1 MAQQTNIG
9 FDLTQLDNLIK
20 RMDNSLDGMIAKTDD
35 FSKKLSSG
43 VKVTTKDLKQLADE
57 LDVVRKTIFGGKVN
71 GTNVGGIGKNLN
83 VFGTD
88 EKSLSNYISLLE
100 KAASAQEKMV
110 SLGIR
115 KSSIS
120 DFTSEINKA
129 KKQLESMSLINDASA
144 LGGTSFKD
152 SMKLAKYAGS
162 INQIRDAI
170 EKLNIARDNENTNTK
185 RGKQHYEKLTAE
197 IDRLKGKYNELTGV
211 ATKASSKLAVLG
223 QKLGAYFSV
232 YTIINFTKQL
242 INVRKEFELQ
252 QRSLEV
258 LLQNKEKA
266 DLLWDKTVAL
276 AIKSPFRVQQL
287 VTYTKQ
293 LAAYR
298 VETDKL
304 YDTTKMLADISAG
317 LGVDMNRLILAYG
330 QVKAASFLRG
340 TELRQFTE
348 AGIPMLEEL
357 AKRFSILEGRAVG
370 VDEVF
375 ARISKRMVSFKDV
388 DAVLRSITSEGGAF
402 YRMQEIQAET
412 LKGQM
417 SNLRDSIDIMFN
429 DIGKSMDDELKAG
442 VKSVRFLVN
451 NWKDVYEI
459 MKLVLIAYGLYRV
472 SLLSSNKALAAYAAT
487 QKVVLKDATA
497 HKKMLLLLKMQFD
510 KLGNSAE
517 GAGKRIKKAFKN
529 NWLLVA
535 LYLLANTIGSVIKQA
550 KKVKEATNETLELVG
565 NHAKEVSNLTSRLHQ
580 LNKEEERNIK
590 NLGKK
595 KELLQEMV
603 DKFNDEGNYNIELD
617 LETMSQEDVDS
628 WLGKLTQAFETS
640 SEFERMYAV
649 IVRKMS
655 EGMEGIFHILGD
667 NVATDAKQ
675 LQEAYSGISVKAT
688 TDFFEKYLPYIK
700 GKFEEGGE
708 NQINYEKRL
717 SYYQDLLEIEKEY
730 NEAKKDGNMS
740 LLDTIEYY
748 KKLKN
753 AASKL
758 ANEYNYFANTATP
771 VDEDGFAAY
780 LDNFGVSVDKAFEK
794 YREIQREVK
803 KSVRRLSKEYPIEK
817 IAGMSQEEQMQIYAK
832 IRASFDPLQVDDTVK
847 DLMTRITAQQ
857 INLPIYPTITG
868 GDGGDELLKWQ
879 KEYNEFIKDMKT
891 LASENET
898 AGQQLAAKI
907 LKSNES
913 RADVAND
920 VKKNLDEYKRLVS
933 AYETGASGISEAE
946 YNNYKTYVKQLE
958 SAYKWLLG
966 VDEEK
971 GGSGSKDVMSDR
983 IRAAKELYTAY
994 KELTNQF
1001 DLMTSKEG
1009 AITKYGDA
1017 FLETM
1022 NNVKKDGEAITIDTF
1037 DMFSEDGIIAFF
1049 DWLSEYATEQKDKIK
1064 AELAKGEFTLE
1075 GDVEKKKENDQKLID
1090 SIQERF
1096 DQYGLTLELKKLN
1109 IPQNIGEDMFGITYT
1124 SLEDIREK
1132 ILAEIDKI
1140 GNNGENELLKKLQEM
1155 LKKVEDESLK
1165 EQRERLKK
1173 YIDYARDSI
1182 GEMAKIKLEE
1192 MEKLAEI
1199 ERTFKEKGSDNKATK
1214 DMKTDARKR
1223 AEEKAKKDAQDAL
1236 NKYKWEQFEG
1246 SDTYLNIFNDL
1257 ESTSTTMLNHMLDKL
1272 NKFKEQWG
1280 DMPVSDMK
1288 KVVDKIIE
1296 LETALISKNPWKAY
1310 ETSIDNVKKAME
1322 NFDPKG
1328 TEAKKTMATV
1338 DTERVNQKDRTNYF
1352 IALEQEIAY
1361 QEEKAAIIE
1370 EELAN
1375 LEVELRV
1382 TEGLKGNTDE
1392 EKQAIAEKADA
1403 QRKVVDN
1410 KKKELAATNQLI
1422 TKYHKEVKEQDKIKT
1437 AYEEKAKAM
1446 GEINQMANDLNSS
1459 FSELVDALGGGEL
1472 ASIFMDMHS
1481 SMLNTVLSTIQLY
1494 FQLQAAKEGA
1504 QGLGAAMNT
1513 AMGIVGWIVMAIQLI
1528 VEGIKAVVAAQEKI
1542 RERQIESYLDK
1553 VEKLSEAYEELAD
1566 KADEAWDIHQLI
1578 AYRQELGTTYEL
1590 MIRNQKAAIAVMETS
1605 KKVRKGLQGKYGGL
1619 ESDEWK
1625 EYQDALKDLE
1635 ELEEKAAETAESI
1648 VSKMTDGIFDSVVD
1662 AARDFTDAWA
1672 DAFEE
1677 TGSGLSGLEDNFKD
1691 VMLSMAK
1698 QQATM
1703 LVTGR
1708 YTKQWQKM
1716 LEQFVNE
1723 RDMVLTV
1730 EEAKEWARMV
1740 RATFENANEELRAY
1754 LEPIYDIFNDGGTY
1768 GLSGLEKGIQGI
1780 TEETAQVLAAY
1791 FNAIRGYTANID
1803 AKMDSV
1809 VASLD
1814 TPNSDNPVLNE
1825 LRRHTAA
1832 IESIRSMLDDAM
1844 STSTRGFNVKMIN

>member
-9 FDLTQLDNLIK
+9 FDLTQLDSIIK
-20 RMDNSLDGMIAKTDD
+20 RLDKSLDNLLVKSNNAANN
-35 FSKKLSSG
+35 LSSQI
-43 VKVTTKDLKQLADE
+43 KSLTKTDLKQLGDE
-57 LDVVRKTIFGGKVN
+57 LVALRGKVL
-71 GTNVGGIGKNLN
+71 GAKKTKGIRSNLS
-83 VFGTD
+83 VFGDD
-88 EKSLSNYISLLE
+88 EASVRQYIALLE
-100 KAASAQEKMV
+100 KAKRVEKTMRDAGVKRASQYGFGVALKEAKEY
-110 SLGIR
+110 L
-115 KSSIS
+115 SSIKK
-120 DFTSEINKA
+120 INAAQKETDATYRGSLSYA
-129 KKQLESMSLINDASA
+129 KGAKSVNDLRTA
-144 LGGTSFKD
+144 
-152 SMKLAKYAGS
+152 
-162 INQIRDAI
+162 IRN
-170 EKLNIARDNENTNTK
+170 LTNARDKENLNTA
-185 RGKQHYEKLTAE
+185 RGRQHYEKLTAE

-252 QRSLEV
+252 QISLEV

-276 AIKSPFRVQQL
+276 AIKSPFRVKEL

-298 VETDKL
+298 VESDKL
-304 YDTTKMLADISAG
+304 YDTTRMLADISSG

-348 AGIPMLEEL
+348 AGIPMLDEL
-357 AKRFSILEGRAVG
+357 AKRFEALEGRAVG

-388 DAVLRSITSEGGAF
+388 DAVLRSMTSEGGAF

-429 DIGKSMDDELKAG
+429 DIGKSMDDKLKAG

-459 MKLVLIAYGLYRV
+459 MKLVLLAYGLYRV
-472 SLLSSNKALAAYAAT
+472 RLLASNKALSLFATT
-487 QKVVLKDATA
+487 QKVALKDANSL
-497 HKKMLLLLKMQFD
+497 KIMSMMLSMQFG
-510 KLGNSAE
+510 KLGKAATS
-517 GAGKRIKKAFKN
+517 AGKSIKKAFMN
-529 NWLLVA
+529 NWLIVA
-535 LYLLANTIGSVIKQA
+535 LYLLANTINSVVKQF
-550 KKVKEATNETLELVG
+550 KNVEEATKESIERTNEHTKAVNVLIG
-565 NHAKEVSNLTSRLHQ
+565 RLNR
-580 LNKEEERNIK
+580 LNKAESQENDILNEKK
-590 NLGKK
+590 NLLGDML
-595 KELLQEMV
+595 E
-603 DKFNDEGNYNIELD
+603 KFNEGNTTIKLDIEELNQEQVD
-617 LETMSQEDVDS
+617 EWLGSIADALETSAQ
-628 WLGKLTQAFETS
+628 
-640 SEFERMYAV
+640 FERIFDTIISKARV
-649 IVRKMS
+649 
-655 EGMEGIFHILGD
+655 GMEGVFHILGD
-667 NVATDAKQ
+667 NIETDAVELFNAYGQ
-675 LQEAYSGISVKAT
+675 LSPKLIKNFRDNYLSVLMADFEAHPSDGVRLEYYNEILRL
-688 TDFFEKYLPYIK
+688 EKE
-700 GKFEEGGE
+700 FEEASKNKQVTMIDE
-708 NQINYEKRL
+708 
-717 SYYQDLLEIEKEY
+717 
-730 NEAKKDGNMS
+730 
-740 LLDTIEYY
+740 IEYY
-748 KKLKN
+748 NKLI
-753 AASKL
+753 KL
-758 ANEYNYFANTATP
+758 AG
-771 VDEDGFAAY
+771 DLAY
-780 LDNFGVSVDKAFEK
+780 SSNRSLIFSESIGDIYDDFSTKTRMMYSK
-794 YREIQREVK
+794 YREVEYEIK
-803 KSVRRLSKEYPIEK
+803 KNINRLKKQYPVEDIEN
-817 IAGMSQEEQMQIYAK
+817 MSDLEKMQIYAK
-832 IRASFDPLQVDDTVK
+832 IRASYDPLQVDDTVK
-847 DLMTRITAQQ
+847 DLMARITAQQ
-857 INLPIYPTITG
+857 LNIPIYPTIVE
-868 GDGGDELLKWQ
+868 GDGEDGLLKWQ

-913 RADVAND
+913 RTDVAND

-966 VDEEK
+966 VDEK
-971 GGSGSKDVMSDR
+971 SGGSGSKDVMSDR

-1009 AITKYGDA
+1009 AITKYGNA
-1017 FLETM
+1017 FLESM
-1022 NNVKKDGEAITIDTF
+1022 SGVKKDGKAITIDTF
-1037 DMFSEDGIIAFF
+1037 DMFSEDGVIAFF
-1049 DWLSEYATEQKDKIK
+1049 DWLADYATEQTDKIK

-1124 SLEDIREK
+1124 SLEDMREK

-1140 GNNGENELLKKLQEM
+1140 GNDGENELLKKLQEM

-1199 ERTFKEKGSDNKATK
+1199 ERTFKIEEGDNEATK
-1214 DMKTDARKR
+1214 GMKNDARKR
-1223 AEEKAKKDAQDAL
+1223 AEDKAKKDAQDAL
-1236 NKYKWEQFEG
+1236 NKYQWEQFEG

-1257 ESTSTTMLNHMLDKL
+1257 ESTSTTMLNHMLKKL
-1272 NKFKEQWG
+1272 NEFKEQWG

-1310 ETSIDNVKKAME
+1310 ETSIENVKAAMKDFNPE
-1322 NFDPKG
+1322 GTDAKG
-1328 TEAKKTMATV
+1328 TMANV
-1338 DTERVNQKDRTNYF
+1338 NTERVNQKDRTNYF

-1361 QEEKAAIIE
+1361 QEEKAATIE

-1375 LEVELRV
+1375 LETELRV

-1392 EKQAIAEKADA
+1392 EKQAIADKATA
-1403 QRKVVDN
+1403 QRKVVDD
-1410 KKKELAATNQLI
+1410 KKKELATTNQLI
-1422 TKYHKEVKEQDKIKT
+1422 TKYHKEGKEQDKIKK

-1459 FSELVDALGGGEL
+1459 FSELVDVLGGGEL

-1481 SMLNTVLSTIQLY
+1481 SMLNTVLSTIQLQ
-1494 FQLQAAKEGA
+1494 FQLQAATEGA
-1504 QGLGAAMNT
+1504 FALGTAMNT

-1528 VEGIKAVVAAQEKI
+1528 VEGIKAVVSAQEKI

-1553 VEKLSEAYEELAD
+1553 VEKLSKAYEELAD

-1635 ELEEKAAETAESI
+1635 ELEEKAAETTESI

>member
-1 MAQQTNIG
+1 M
-9 FDLTQLDNLIK
+9 
-20 RMDNSLDGMIAKTDD
+20 
-35 FSKKLSSG
+35 
-43 VKVTTKDLKQLADE
+43 
-57 LDVVRKTIFGGKVN
+57 
-71 GTNVGGIGKNLN
+71 
-83 VFGTD
+83 
-88 EKSLSNYISLLE
+88 
-100 KAASAQEKMV
+100 
-110 SLGIR
+110 
-115 KSSIS
+115 
-120 DFTSEINKA
+120 
-129 KKQLESMSLINDASA
+129 
-144 LGGTSFKD
+144 
-152 SMKLAKYAGS
+152 
-162 INQIRDAI
+162 
-170 EKLNIARDNENTNTK
+170 
-185 RGKQHYEKLTAE
+185 TAE

-232 YTIINFTKQL
+232 YSIINFTKQL

-252 QRSLEV
+252 QISLEV

-266 DLLWDKTVAL
+266 DLLWDKTIAL
-276 AIKSPFRVQQL
+276 AIKSPFRVKEL

-298 VETDKL
+298 VESDKL
-304 YDTTKMLADISAG
+304 YDTTRMLADISSG

-348 AGIPMLEEL
+348 AGIPMLDEL
-357 AKRFSILEGRAVG
+357 AKRFENLEGRAVG

-388 DAVLRSITSEGGAF
+388 DAVLRSMTSEGGAF

-429 DIGKSMDDELKAG
+429 DIGKSMDNKLKAG

-459 MKLVLIAYGLYRV
+459 MKLVLLAYGLYRV

-497 HKKMLLLLKMQFD
+497 QKKMLLLLKMQFD

-517 GAGKRIKKAFKN
+517 GAGKRIKKAFMN
-529 NWLLVA
+529 NWLIVA
-535 LYLLANTIGSVIKQA
+535 LYLLANTINSVVKQF
-550 KKVKEATNETLELVG
+550 KNVNEATKESIERTNEHTKAVNVLIG
-565 NHAKEVSNLTSRLHQ
+565 RLNR
-580 LNKEEERNIK
+580 LNNAESQENDILNEKK
-590 NLGKK
+590 NLLGDML
-595 KELLQEMV
+595 E
-603 DKFNDEGNYNIELD
+603 KFNEGNTTIKLDIEELNQEQVD
-617 LETMSQEDVDS
+617 EWLGSIADALETSAQ
-628 WLGKLTQAFETS
+628 
-640 SEFERMYAV
+640 FERIFDTIISKARV
-649 IVRKMS
+649 
-655 EGMEGIFHILGD
+655 GMEGVFHILGD
-667 NVATDAKQ
+667 NIETDAVELFNAYGQ
-675 LQEAYSGISVKAT
+675 LSPKLIKNFRDNYLSVLMADFEAHPSDGVRLEYYNEILRL
-688 TDFFEKYLPYIK
+688 EKE
-700 GKFEEGGE
+700 FEEASK
-708 NQINYEKRL
+708 NKQVT
-717 SYYQDLLEIEKEY
+717 
-730 NEAKKDGNMS
+730 M
-740 LLDTIEYY
+740 LDEIEYY
-748 KKLKN
+748 NKLI
-753 AASKL
+753 KL
-758 ANEYNYFANTATP
+758 AG
-771 VDEDGFAAY
+771 DLAY
-780 LDNFGVSVDKAFEK
+780 SSNRSLIFSESIGDIYDDFSTKTRMMYSK
-794 YREIQREVK
+794 YREVEYEIK
-803 KSVRRLSKEYPIEK
+803 KNINRLKKQYPVEDIEN
-817 IAGMSQEEQMQIYAK
+817 MSDLEKMQIYAK
-832 IRASFDPLQVDDTVK
+832 IRASYDPLQVDDTVK
-847 DLMTRITAQQ
+847 DLMARITARQ
-857 INLPIYPTITG
+857 INIPIYPTIVE
-868 GDGGDELLKWQ
+868 GDGEDGLLKWQ

-913 RADVAND
+913 RTDVAND

-933 AYETGASGISEAE
+933 AYETGASGISKTE
-946 YNNYKTYVKQLE
+946 YENYKTYVKQLE

-1009 AITKYGDA
+1009 AITKYGNA
-1017 FLETM
+1017 FLESM
-1022 NNVKKDGEAITIDTF
+1022 SGVKKDGKAITIDTF
-1037 DMFSEDGIIAFF
+1037 DMFSEDGVIAFF
-1049 DWLSEYATEQKDKIK
+1049 DWLAKYATEQKDKIK

-1075 GDVEKKKENDQKLID
+1075 GDVEKKKANDQELID
-1090 SIQERF
+1090 SIQKRF

-1124 SLEDIREK
+1124 SLEDIREN
-1132 ILAEIDKI
+1132 ILAEIDTI
-1140 GNNGENELLKKLQEM
+1140 GNDGENELLKKLQEM

-1199 ERTFKEKGSDNKATK
+1199 ERTFKIEEGDNEATK
-1214 DMKTDARKR
+1214 GMKNDARKR

-1236 NKYKWEQFEG
+1236 NKYQWEQFEG

-1257 ESTSTTMLNHMLDKL
+1257 ESTSITMLNHMLKKL
-1272 NKFKEQWG
+1272 NEFKEQWG

-1310 ETSIDNVKKAME
+1310 ETSIDNVKKAMKDFNPE
-1322 NFDPKG
+1322 GTDAKG
-1328 TEAKKTMATV
+1328 TMENV
-1338 DTERVNQKDRTNYF
+1338 NTERVNQKDRTNYF

-1375 LEVELRV
+1375 LETELRV

-1392 EKQAIAEKADA
+1392 EKKAIADKAAA
-1403 QRKVVDN
+1403 QRIIITD
-1410 KKKELAATNQLI
+1410 KKKELATTNQLI
-1422 TKYHKEVKEQDKIKT
+1422 TKYHKEEKEQDKIKKE
-1437 AYEEKAKAM
+1437 YEEKAKAI
-1446 GEINQMANDLNSS
+1446 GEINQMANDLNSA

-1481 SMLNTVLSTIQLY
+1481 SMLNTVLSTIQLQL
-1494 FQLQAAKEGA
+1494 QLQAATEGA
-1504 QGLGAAMNT
+1504 FALGTAMNT

-1553 VEKLSEAYEELAD
+1553 VEKLSEAYEKLAD

>member
-129 KKQLESMSLINDASA
+129 KKQLESMSLINDASTF
-144 LGGTSFKD
+144 GGTSFKD
-152 SMKLAKYAGS
+152 SMKLAKHAGS

-429 DIGKSMDDELKAG
+429 DIGKSMDDKLKAG

-459 MKLVLIAYGLYRV
+459 MKLVLLAYGLYRV

-497 HKKMLLLLKMQFD
+497 QKKMLLLLKMQFD

-535 LYLLANTIGSVIKQA
+535 LYLLANTINSVVKQF
-550 KKVKEATNETLELVG
+550 KNVNEATKESIERTNEHTKAVNVLIG
-565 NHAKEVSNLTSRLHQ
+565 RLNR
-580 LNKEEERNIK
+580 LNNAESQENDILNEKK
-590 NLGKK
+590 NLLGDML
-595 KELLQEMV
+595 E
-603 DKFNDEGNYNIELD
+603 KFNEGNTTIKLDIEELNQEQVD
-617 LETMSQEDVDS
+617 EWLGSIADALETSAQ
-628 WLGKLTQAFETS
+628 
-640 SEFERMYAV
+640 FERIFDTIISKARV
-649 IVRKMS
+649 
-655 EGMEGIFHILGD
+655 GMEGVFHILGD
-667 NVATDAKQ
+667 NIETDAVE
-675 LQEAYSGISVKAT
+675 LFNAYNKLSPKAIK
-688 TDFFEKYLPYIK
+688 DFRDKYLSVIMADFEAHPSDGVRLEYYNEILRLEK
-700 GKFEEGGE
+700 EFEEASKNKQVTMIDE
-708 NQINYEKRL
+708 IE
-717 SYYQDLLEIEKEY
+717 YYNKLIKLAGDLADSSNRSLIFSESIGDIYDDFSTKTRMMNSKYLEVIHEIEK
-730 NEAKKDGNMS
+730 NINRLKKQYPVEDIKKMGS
-740 LLDTIEYY
+740 LEW
-748 KKLKN
+748 
-753 AASKL
+753 
-758 ANEYNYFANTATP
+758 
-771 VDEDGFAAY
+771 
-780 LDNFGVSVDKAFEK
+780 
-794 YREIQREVK
+794 
-803 KSVRRLSKEYPIEK
+803 
-817 IAGMSQEEQMQIYAK
+817 MQIYAK
-832 IRASFDPLQVDDTVK
+832 IRASYDPLQVDDTVK
-847 DLMTRITAQQ
+847 DLMARITALKLN
-857 INLPIYPTITG
+857 IPIYPTIVE

-907 LKSNES
+907 LKSNVS

-966 VDEEK
+966 VDEK
-971 GGSGSKDVMSDR
+971 SGGSGSKDVMSDR

-1009 AITKYGDA
+1009 AITKYGNA
-1017 FLETM
+1017 FLESM
-1022 NNVKKDGEAITIDTF
+1022 SGVKKDGKAITIDTF
-1037 DMFSEDGIIAFF
+1037 DMFSEDGVIAFF
-1049 DWLSEYATEQKDKIK
+1049 DWLAEYATEQKDKIK

-1075 GDVEKKKENDQKLID
+1075 GDVEKKKANDQELID
-1090 SIQERF
+1090 SIQKRF

-1140 GNNGENELLKKLQEM
+1140 GNDGENELLKKLQEM

-1199 ERTFKEKGSDNKATK
+1199 ERTFKIEEGDNEATK
-1214 DMKTDARKR
+1214 GMKNDARKR

-1288 KVVDKIIE
+1288 KVVDKINE

-1310 ETSIDNVKKAME
+1310 ETSIDNVKKAMKD
-1322 NFDPKG
+1322 FKPTG
-1328 TEAKKTMATV
+1328 TEAKGTMANV
-1338 DTERVNQKDRTNYF
+1338 NTERVNQKDRTNYF

-1375 LEVELRV
+1375 LETELRV

-1422 TKYHKEVKEQDKIKT
+1422 TKYHKESKEQDKIKT

-1459 FSELVDALGGGEL
+1459 FSELVDVLGGGEL

-1504 QGLGAAMNT
+1504 TALGAAMNT

-1740 RATFENANEELRAY
+1740 RATFSNANEELRAY

>member
-9 FDLTQLDNLIK
+9 FDLTQLDSIIK
-20 RMDNSLDGMIAKTDD
+20 RLDKSLDNLLVKSNNAANN
-35 FSKKLSSG
+35 LSSQI
-43 VKVTTKDLKQLADE
+43 KSLTKTDLKQLGDE
-57 LDVVRKTIFGGKVN
+57 LVALRGKVL
-71 GTNVGGIGKNLN
+71 GAKKTKGIRSNLS
-83 VFGTD
+83 VFGDD
-88 EKSLSNYISLLE
+88 EASVRQYIALLE
-100 KAASAQEKMV
+100 KAKRVEKTMRDAGVKRASQYGFGVALKEAKEY
-110 SLGIR
+110 L
-115 KSSIS
+115 SSIKK
-120 DFTSEINKA
+120 INAAQKETDATYRGSLSYA
-129 KKQLESMSLINDASA
+129 KGAKSVNDLRTA
-144 LGGTSFKD
+144 
-152 SMKLAKYAGS
+152 
-162 INQIRDAI
+162 IRN
-170 EKLNIARDNENTNTK
+170 LTTARDKENLNTA
-185 RGKQHYEKLTAE
+185 RGRQHYEKLTAE

-252 QRSLEV
+252 QISLEV

-276 AIKSPFRVQQL
+276 AIKSPFRVKEL

-298 VETDKL
+298 VESDKL
-304 YDTTKMLADISAG
+304 YDTTRMLADISSG

-348 AGIPMLEEL
+348 AGIPMLDEL
-357 AKRFSILEGRAVG
+357 AKRFETLEGRAVG

-388 DAVLRSITSEGGAF
+388 DAVLRSMTSEGGAF

-429 DIGKSMDDELKAG
+429 DIGKSMDDKLKAG

-459 MKLVLIAYGLYRV
+459 MKLVLLAYGLYRV
-472 SLLSSNKALAAYAAT
+472 SLLSSNKALAAFATT
-487 QKVVLKDATA
+487 QKVALKDANSL
-497 HKKMLLLLKMQFD
+497 KIMSMMLSMQFG
-510 KLGNSAE
+510 KLGKAATS
-517 GAGKRIKKAFKN
+517 AGKSIKKAFKN
-529 NWLLVA
+529 NWLIVA
-535 LYLLANTIGSVIKQA
+535 LYLLANTINSVVKQF
-550 KKVKEATNETLELVG
+550 KNVEEATKESIERTNEHTKAVNVLIG
-565 NHAKEVSNLTSRLHQ
+565 RLNR
-580 LNKEEERNIK
+580 LNKAESQENDILNEKK
-590 NLGKK
+590 NLLGDML
-595 KELLQEMV
+595 E
-603 DKFNDEGNYNIELD
+603 KFNEGNTTIKLDIEKLNQEQVD
-617 LETMSQEDVDS
+617 EWLGSIADALETSAQ
-628 WLGKLTQAFETS
+628 
-640 SEFERMYAV
+640 FERIFDTIISKARV
-649 IVRKMS
+649 
-655 EGMEGIFHILGD
+655 GMEGVFHILGD
-667 NVATDAKQ
+667 NIETDAVELFNAYGQ
-675 LQEAYSGISVKAT
+675 LSPKLIKNFRDNYLSVLMADFEAHPSDGVRLEYYNEILRL
-688 TDFFEKYLPYIK
+688 EKE
-700 GKFEEGGE
+700 FEEASKNKQVTMIDE
-708 NQINYEKRL
+708 
-717 SYYQDLLEIEKEY
+717 
-730 NEAKKDGNMS
+730 
-740 LLDTIEYY
+740 IEYY
-748 KKLKN
+748 NKLI
-753 AASKL
+753 KL
-758 ANEYNYFANTATP
+758 AG
-771 VDEDGFAAY
+771 DLAY
-780 LDNFGVSVDKAFEK
+780 SSNRSLIFSESIGDIYDDFSTKTRMMYSK
-794 YREIQREVK
+794 YREVEYEIK
-803 KSVRRLSKEYPIEK
+803 KNINRLKKQYPVEDIEN
-817 IAGMSQEEQMQIYAK
+817 MSDLEKMQIYAK
-832 IRASFDPLQVDDTVK
+832 IRASYDPLQVDDTVK
-847 DLMTRITAQQ
+847 DLMARITAQQ
-857 INLPIYPTITG
+857 LNIPIYPTIVE
-868 GDGGDELLKWQ
+868 GDGEDGLLKWQ

-913 RADVAND
+913 RTDVAND

-1009 AITKYGDA
+1009 AITKYGNA
-1017 FLETM
+1017 FLESM
-1022 NNVKKDGEAITIDTF
+1022 SGVKKDGKAITIDTF
-1037 DMFSEDGIIAFF
+1037 DMFSEDGVIAFF

-1140 GNNGENELLKKLQEM
+1140 GNDGENELLKKLQEM

-1199 ERTFKEKGSDNKATK
+1199 ERTFKIEEGDNEATRG
-1214 DMKTDARKR
+1214 MKTDARKR

-1257 ESTSTTMLNHMLDKL
+1257 ESTSTTMLNHMLKKL
-1272 NKFKEQWG
+1272 NEFKEQWG

-1310 ETSIDNVKKAME
+1310 ETSIENVKAAMKDFNPE
-1322 NFDPKG
+1322 GTDAKG
-1328 TEAKKTMATV
+1328 TMANV
-1338 DTERVNQKDRTNYF
+1338 NTERVNQKDRTNYF

-1361 QEEKAAIIE
+1361 QEEKAATIE

-1375 LEVELRV
+1375 LETELRV

-1392 EKQAIAEKADA
+1392 EKQAIADKATA
-1403 QRKVVDN
+1403 QRKVVDD
-1410 KKKELAATNQLI
+1410 KKKELATTNQLI
-1422 TKYHKEVKEQDKIKT
+1422 TKYHKEGKEQDKIKE

-1481 SMLNTVLSTIQLY
+1481 SMLNTVLSTIQLQL
-1494 FQLQAAKEGA
+1494 QLQAAKVGA
-1504 QGLGAAMNT
+1504 EGLGAAMNT

>member
-9 FDLTQLDNLIK
+9 FDLTQLDSIIK
-20 RMDNSLDGMIAKTDD
+20 RLDKSLDNLLVKSNNAANN
-35 FSKKLSSG
+35 LSSQI
-43 VKVTTKDLKQLADE
+43 KSLTKTDLKQLGDE
-57 LDVVRKTIFGGKVN
+57 LVALRGKVL
-71 GTNVGGIGKNLN
+71 GAKKTKGIRSNLS
-83 VFGTD
+83 VFGDD
-88 EKSLSNYISLLE
+88 EASVRQYIALLE
-100 KAASAQEKMV
+100 KAKRVEKTMRDAGVKRASQYGFGVALKEAKEY
-110 SLGIR
+110 L
-115 KSSIS
+115 SSIKK
-120 DFTSEINKA
+120 INAAQKETDATYRGSLSYA
-129 KKQLESMSLINDASA
+129 KGAKSVNDLRTA
-144 LGGTSFKD
+144 
-152 SMKLAKYAGS
+152 
-162 INQIRDAI
+162 IRN
-170 EKLNIARDNENTNTK
+170 LTTARDKENLNTA
-185 RGKQHYEKLTAE
+185 RGRQHYEKLTAE

-232 YTIINFTKQL
+232 YSIINFTKQL

-252 QRSLEV
+252 QISLEV

-266 DLLWDKTVAL
+266 DLLWDKTIAL
-276 AIKSPFRVQQL
+276 AIKSPFRVKEL

-304 YDTTKMLADISAG
+304 YDTTRMLADISSG

-348 AGIPMLEEL
+348 AGIPMLDEL
-357 AKRFSILEGRAVG
+357 AKRFEALEGRAVG

-388 DAVLRSITSEGGAF
+388 DAVLRSMTSEGGAF

-429 DIGKSMDDELKAG
+429 DIGKSMDNKLKAG

-459 MKLVLIAYGLYRV
+459 MKLVLLAYGLYRV
-472 SLLSSNKALAAYAAT
+472 RLLASNKALSLFATT
-487 QKVVLKDATA
+487 QKVALKDANSL
-497 HKKMLLLLKMQFD
+497 KIMSMMLSMQFG
-510 KLGNSAE
+510 KLGKAATS
-517 GAGKRIKKAFKN
+517 AGKSIKKAFMN
-529 NWLLVA
+529 NWLIVA
-535 LYLLANTIGSVIKQA
+535 LYLLANTINSVVKQFKNVGEAA
-550 KKVKEATNETLELVG
+550 KESIERTNEHTKAVNVLIG
-565 NHAKEVSNLTSRLHQ
+565 RLNR
-580 LNKEEERNIK
+580 LNKAESQENDILNEKK
-590 NLGKK
+590 NLLGDML
-595 KELLQEMV
+595 E
-603 DKFNDEGNYNIELD
+603 KFNEGNTTIKLDIEELNQEQVD
-617 LETMSQEDVDS
+617 EWLGSIADALETSAQ
-628 WLGKLTQAFETS
+628 
-640 SEFERMYAV
+640 FERIFDTIISKARV
-649 IVRKMS
+649 
-655 EGMEGIFHILGD
+655 GMEGVFHILGD
-667 NVATDAKQ
+667 NIETDAVELFNAYGQ
-675 LQEAYSGISVKAT
+675 LSPKLIKNFRDNYLSVLMADFEAHPSDGVRLEYYNEILRL
-688 TDFFEKYLPYIK
+688 EKE
-700 GKFEEGGE
+700 FEEASK
-708 NQINYEKRL
+708 N
-717 SYYQDLLEIEKEY
+717 
-730 NEAKKDGNMS
+730 KKVTM
-740 LLDTIEYY
+740 LDEIEYY
-748 KKLKN
+748 NKLI
-753 AASKL
+753 KL
-758 ANEYNYFANTATP
+758 AG
-771 VDEDGFAAY
+771 DLAY
-780 LDNFGVSVDKAFEK
+780 SSNRSLIFSESIGDIYDDFSTKTRMMYSK
-794 YREIQREVK
+794 YREVEYEIK
-803 KSVRRLSKEYPIEK
+803 KNINRLKKQYPVEDIEN
-817 IAGMSQEEQMQIYAK
+817 MSDLEKMQIYAK
-832 IRASFDPLQVDDTVK
+832 IRASYDPLQVDDTVK
-847 DLMTRITAQQ
+847 DLMARITAQQ
-857 INLPIYPTITG
+857 LNIPIYPTIVE
-868 GDGGDELLKWQ
+868 GDGGDGLLKWQ

-913 RADVAND
+913 RTDVAND

-933 AYETGASGISEAE
+933 AYETGASGISKTE
-946 YNNYKTYVKQLE
+946 YENYKTYVKQLE

-966 VDEEK
+966 VDEK
-971 GGSGSKDVMSDR
+971 SGGSGSKDVMSDR

-1017 FLETM
+1017 FLESM
-1022 NNVKKDGEAITIDTF
+1022 SGVKKDGKAITIDTF
-1037 DMFSEDGIIAFF
+1037 DMFSEEGIIAFF
-1049 DWLSEYATEQKDKIK
+1049 DWLAQYATEQKDKIK

-1075 GDVEKKKENDQKLID
+1075 GKVEIKKANDQELID

-1124 SLEDIREK
+1124 SLEDIREN

-1140 GNNGENELLKKLQEM
+1140 GNDGETELLKKLQEM

-1199 ERTFKEKGSDNKATK
+1199 ERTFKIEEGDNEATK
-1214 DMKTDARKR
+1214 GMKNDARKR

-1257 ESTSTTMLNHMLDKL
+1257 ESTSTTMLNHMLKKL
-1272 NKFKEQWG
+1272 NDFKEQWG

-1310 ETSIDNVKKAME
+1310 ETSIDNVKKAMKDF
-1322 NFDPKG
+1322 NPTG
-1328 TEAKKTMATV
+1328 TEAKGTMANV
-1338 DTERVNQKDRTNYF
+1338 NTERVNQKDRTNYF

-1361 QEEKAAIIE
+1361 QEEKAATIE

-1375 LEVELRV
+1375 LETELRV

-1392 EKQAIAEKADA
+1392 EKKAIADKATA
-1403 QRKVVDN
+1403 QRKVIDD
-1410 KKKELAATNQLI
+1410 KKKELTTTNQLI
-1422 TKYHKEVKEQDKIKT
+1422 TKYHKEAKEQDKIKT

-1459 FSELVDALGGGEL
+1459 FAELVDALGGGEL
-1472 ASIFMDMHS
+1472 ASIFMEMHS
-1481 SMLNTVLSTIQLY
+1481 SMLNTVLSTIQL
-1494 FQLQAAKEGA
+1494 QLQLWAAKEGA
-1504 QGLGAAMNT
+1504 TALGAAMNT

-1553 VEKLSEAYEELAD
+1553 VEKLSEAYEKLAD
-1566 KADEAWDIHQLI
+1566 KADEAWDIRQLI

-1605 KKVRKGLQGKYGGL
+1605 KKVRQGLMGKYSGL

-1691 VMLSMAK
+1691 VMLSMAR

-1844 STSTRGFNVKMIN
+1844 STSTRGFNVKLIN

>member
-9 FDLTQLDNLIK
+9 FDLTQLDSIIK
-20 RMDNSLDGMIAKTDD
+20 RLDKSLDNLLVKSNNAANN
-35 FSKKLSSG
+35 LSSQI
-43 VKVTTKDLKQLADE
+43 KSLTKTDLKQLGDE
-57 LDVVRKTIFGGKVN
+57 LVALRGKVL
-71 GTNVGGIGKNLN
+71 GAKKTKGIRSNLS
-83 VFGTD
+83 VFGDD
-88 EKSLSNYISLLE
+88 EASVRQYIALLE
-100 KAASAQEKMV
+100 KAKRVEKTMRDAGVKRASQYGFGVALKEAKEY
-110 SLGIR
+110 L
-115 KSSIS
+115 SSIKK
-120 DFTSEINKA
+120 INAAQKETDATYRGSLSYA
-129 KKQLESMSLINDASA
+129 KGAKSINDLRTA
-144 LGGTSFKD
+144 
-152 SMKLAKYAGS
+152 
-162 INQIRDAI
+162 IRN
-170 EKLNIARDNENTNTK
+170 LTTARDKENLNTA

-232 YTIINFTKQL
+232 YSIINFTKQL

-252 QRSLEV
+252 QISLEV

-276 AIKSPFRVQQL
+276 AIKSPFRVKEL

-298 VETDKL
+298 VESDKL
-304 YDTTKMLADISAG
+304 YDTTRMLADISSG

-348 AGIPMLEEL
+348 AGIPMLDEL
-357 AKRFSILEGRAVG
+357 AKRFENLEGRAVG

-388 DAVLRSITSEGGAF
+388 DAVLRSMTSEGGAF

-459 MKLVLIAYGLYRV
+459 MKLVLLAYGLYRV
-472 SLLSSNKALAAYAAT
+472 RLLASNKALSLFATT
-487 QKVVLKDATA
+487 QKVALKDANSL
-497 HKKMLLLLKMQFD
+497 KIMSMMLSMQFG
-510 KLGNSAE
+510 KLGKAATS
-517 GAGKRIKKAFKN
+517 AGKSIKKAFMN
-529 NWLLVA
+529 NWLIVA
-535 LYLLANTIGSVIKQA
+535 LYLLANTINSVVKQF
-550 KKVKEATNETLELVG
+550 KNVEEATKESIERTNEHTKAVNVLIG
-565 NHAKEVSNLTSRLHQ
+565 RLNR
-580 LNKEEERNIK
+580 LNKAESQENDILNEKK
-590 NLGKK
+590 NLLGDML
-595 KELLQEMV
+595 E
-603 DKFNDEGNYNIELD
+603 KFNEGNTTIKLDIEELNQEQVD
-617 LETMSQEDVDS
+617 EWLGSIADALETSAQ
-628 WLGKLTQAFETS
+628 
-640 SEFERMYAV
+640 FERIFDTIISKARV
-649 IVRKMS
+649 
-655 EGMEGIFHILGD
+655 GMEGVFHILGD
-667 NVATDAKQ
+667 NIETDAVELFNAYGQ
-675 LQEAYSGISVKAT
+675 LSPKLIKNFRDNYLSVLMADFEAHPSDGVRLEYYNEILRL
-688 TDFFEKYLPYIK
+688 EKE
-700 GKFEEGGE
+700 FEEASKNKQVTMIDE
-708 NQINYEKRL
+708 
-717 SYYQDLLEIEKEY
+717 
-730 NEAKKDGNMS
+730 
-740 LLDTIEYY
+740 IEYY
-748 KKLKN
+748 NKLI
-753 AASKL
+753 KL
-758 ANEYNYFANTATP
+758 AG
-771 VDEDGFAAY
+771 DLAY
-780 LDNFGVSVDKAFEK
+780 SSNRSLIFSESIGDIYDDFSTKTRMLYSK
-794 YREIQREVK
+794 YREVEYEVK
-803 KSVRRLSKEYPIEK
+803 KNINRLKKQYPVEDIEN
-817 IAGMSQEEQMQIYAK
+817 MSDLEKMQIYAK
-832 IRASFDPLQVDDTVK
+832 IRASYDPLQVDDTVK

-913 RADVAND
+913 RTDVAND

-933 AYETGASGISEAE
+933 AYETGASGISKTE
-946 YNNYKTYVKQLE
+946 YENYKTYVKQLE

-1049 DWLSEYATEQKDKIK
+1049 DWLAQYATEQKDKIK

-1075 GDVEKKKENDQKLID
+1075 GDVEEKKASDQELID
-1090 SIQERF
+1090 SIQKRF

-1124 SLEDIREK
+1124 SLEDIREN

-1140 GNNGENELLKKLQEM
+1140 GDDGENELLKKLQEM

-1192 MEKLAEI
+1192 MERLAEI
-1199 ERTFKEKGSDNKATK
+1199 ARTFEIKDEDNEATRG
-1214 DMKTDARKR
+1214 MKTDARKR

-1257 ESTSTTMLNHMLDKL
+1257 ESTSTTMLNHMLKKL
-1272 NKFKEQWG
+1272 NEFKEQWG

-1310 ETSIDNVKKAME
+1310 ETSIKNVKDAMKDF
-1322 NFDPKG
+1322 NPTG
-1328 TEAKKTMATV
+1328 TEAKGTMATV

-1375 LEVELRV
+1375 LETELRV

-1392 EKQAIAEKADA
+1392 EKKAIADKATA
-1403 QRKVVDN
+1403 QRKVIDD
-1410 KKKELAATNQLI
+1410 KKKELTTTNQLI
-1422 TKYHKEVKEQDKIKT
+1422 TKYHKESKEQDKIKT

-1472 ASIFMDMHS
+1472 ASIFMEMHS
-1481 SMLNTVLSTIQLY
+1481 SMLNTVLSTIQL
-1494 FQLQAAKEGA
+1494 QLQLWAAKEGA
-1504 QGLGAAMNT
+1504 TALGAAMNT

-1691 VMLSMAK
+1691 VMLSMAR

>member
-9 FDLTQLDNLIK
+9 FDLTQLDSIIK
-20 RMDNSLDGMIAKTDD
+20 RLDKSLDNLLVKSNNAANN
-35 FSKKLSSG
+35 LSSQI
-43 VKVTTKDLKQLADE
+43 KSLTKTDLKQLGDE
-57 LDVVRKTIFGGKVN
+57 LVALRGKVL
-71 GTNVGGIGKNLN
+71 GAKKTKGIRSNLS
-83 VFGTD
+83 VFGDD
-88 EKSLSNYISLLE
+88 EASVRQYIALLE
-100 KAASAQEKMV
+100 KAKRLEKTMRDAGVKRASQYGFGVALKEAKEY
-110 SLGIR
+110 L
-115 KSSIS
+115 SSIKK
-120 DFTSEINKA
+120 INAAQKETDATYRGSLSYA
-129 KKQLESMSLINDASA
+129 KGAKSVNDLRTA
-144 LGGTSFKD
+144 
-152 SMKLAKYAGS
+152 
-162 INQIRDAI
+162 IRN
-170 EKLNIARDNENTNTK
+170 LTTARDKENLNTA
-185 RGKQHYEKLTAE
+185 RGRQHYEKLTAE

-232 YTIINFTKQL
+232 YSIINFTKQL

-252 QRSLEV
+252 QISLEV

-276 AIKSPFRVQQL
+276 AIKSPFRVKEL

-298 VETDKL
+298 VESDKL
-304 YDTTKMLADISAG
+304 YDTTRMLADISSG

-348 AGIPMLEEL
+348 AGIPMLDEL
-357 AKRFSILEGRAVG
+357 AKRFSDLEERTVS

-388 DAVLRSITSEGGAF
+388 DAVLRSMTSEGGAF

-429 DIGKSMDDELKAG
+429 DIGKSMDDKLKAG

-459 MKLVLIAYGLYRV
+459 MKLVLLAYGLYRV
-472 SLLSSNKALAAYAAT
+472 RLLASNKALSLFATT
-487 QKVVLKDATA
+487 QKVALKDANSL
-497 HKKMLLLLKMQFD
+497 KIMSMMLSMQFG
-510 KLGNSAE
+510 KLGKAATS
-517 GAGKRIKKAFKN
+517 AGKSIKKAFMN
-529 NWLLVA
+529 NWLIVA
-535 LYLLANTIGSVIKQA
+535 LYLLANTINSVVKQF
-550 KKVKEATNETLELVG
+550 KNVEEATKESIERTNEHTKAANVLIG
-565 NHAKEVSNLTSRLHQ
+565 RLNR
-580 LNKEEERNIK
+580 LNKAESQENDILNEKK
-590 NLGKK
+590 NLLGDML
-595 KELLQEMV
+595 E
-603 DKFNDEGNYNIELD
+603 KFNEGNTTIKLDIEELNQEQVD
-617 LETMSQEDVDS
+617 EWLGSIADALETSAQ
-628 WLGKLTQAFETS
+628 
-640 SEFERMYAV
+640 FERIFDTIISKARV
-649 IVRKMS
+649 
-655 EGMEGIFHILGD
+655 GMEGVFHILGD
-667 NVATDAKQ
+667 NIETDAVELFNAYGQ
-675 LQEAYSGISVKAT
+675 LSPKLIKDFRDNYLSVLMADFEAHPSDGVRLEYYNEILRL
-688 TDFFEKYLPYIK
+688 EKE
-700 GKFEEGGE
+700 FEEASK
-708 NQINYEKRL
+708 NKQVT
-717 SYYQDLLEIEKEY
+717 
-730 NEAKKDGNMS
+730 M
-740 LLDTIEYY
+740 LDEIEYY
-748 KKLKN
+748 NKLI
-753 AASKL
+753 KL
-758 ANEYNYFANTATP
+758 AG
-771 VDEDGFAAY
+771 DLAY
-780 LDNFGVSVDKAFEK
+780 SSNRSLIFSESIGDIYDDFSTKTRMMYSK
-794 YREIQREVK
+794 YREVEYEIK
-803 KSVRRLSKEYPIEK
+803 KNINRLKKQYPVEDIEN
-817 IAGMSQEEQMQIYAK
+817 MSDLEKMQIYAK
-832 IRASFDPLQVDDTVK
+832 IRASYDPLQVDDTVK
-847 DLMTRITAQQ
+847 DLMARITAQQ
-857 INLPIYPTITG
+857 LNIPIYPTIVE
-868 GDGGDELLKWQ
+868 GDGGDGLLKWQ

-1009 AITKYGDA
+1009 AITKYGNA
-1017 FLETM
+1017 FLESM
-1022 NNVKKDGEAITIDTF
+1022 SGVKKDGKAVTIDTF

-1049 DWLSEYATEQKDKIK
+1049 DWLSDYATEQKDKIK

-1075 GDVEKKKENDQKLID
+1075 GKVEKKKANDQELID
-1090 SIQERF
+1090 SIQKRF

-1124 SLEDIREK
+1124 SLEDIREN

-1140 GNNGENELLKKLQEM
+1140 GTDGENELLKKLQEM

-1199 ERTFKEKGSDNKATK
+1199 ERTFKIEEGDNEAIKG
-1214 DMKTDARKR
+1214 MKNDARKR

-1236 NKYKWEQFEG
+1236 NKYQWEQFEG

-1257 ESTSTTMLNHMLDKL
+1257 ESTSTTMLNHMLKKL
-1272 NKFKEQWG
+1272 NEFKEQWG

-1310 ETSIDNVKKAME
+1310 ETSIDNVKKAMKDFNPE
-1322 NFDPKG
+1322 GTDAKG
-1328 TEAKKTMATV
+1328 TMANV
-1338 DTERVNQKDRTNYF
+1338 NTERVNQKDRTNYF

-1361 QEEKAAIIE
+1361 QEEKAATIE

-1375 LEVELRV
+1375 LETELRV

-1392 EKQAIAEKADA
+1392 EKQAIADKAAA
-1403 QRKVVDN
+1403 QRKVVDD
-1410 KKKELAATNQLI
+1410 KKKELATTNQLI
-1422 TKYHKEVKEQDKIKT
+1422 TKYHKEGKEQDKIKKE
-1437 AYEEKAKAM
+1437 YEEKAKAI

-1481 SMLNTVLSTIQLY
+1481 SMLNTVLSTIQLQ
-1494 FQLQAAKEGA
+1494 FQLQAATEGA
-1504 QGLGAAMNT
+1504 FALGTAMNT

-1740 RATFENANEELRAY
+1740 KATFANANEELRAY

>member
-9 FDLTQLDNLIK
+9 FDLSQLDSIIKRLDKSLDNLLVK
-20 RMDNSLDGMIAKTDD
+20 SNNAANN
-35 FSKKLSSG
+35 LSSQI
-43 VKVTTKDLKQLADE
+43 KSLTKTDLKQLGDE
-57 LDVVRKTIFGGKVN
+57 LVALRGKVL
-71 GTNVGGIGKNLN
+71 GAKKTKGIRSNLS
-83 VFGTD
+83 VFGDD
-88 EKSLSNYISLLE
+88 EASVRQYIALLE
-100 KAASAQEKMV
+100 KAKRVEKTMRDAGVKRASQYGFGVALKEAKEY
-110 SLGIR
+110 L
-115 KSSIS
+115 SSIKK
-120 DFTSEINKA
+120 INAAQKETDATYRGSLSYA
-129 KKQLESMSLINDASA
+129 KGAKSVNDLRTA
-144 LGGTSFKD
+144 
-152 SMKLAKYAGS
+152 
-162 INQIRDAI
+162 IRN
-170 EKLNIARDNENTNTK
+170 LTTARDKENLNTA
-185 RGKQHYEKLTAE
+185 RGRQHYEKLTAE

-232 YTIINFTKQL
+232 YSIINFTKQL

-252 QRSLEV
+252 QISLEV

-266 DLLWDKTVAL
+266 DLLWDKTIAL
-276 AIKSPFRVQQL
+276 AIKSPFRVKEL

-298 VETDKL
+298 VESDKL
-304 YDTTKMLADISAG
+304 YDTTRMLADISSG

-348 AGIPMLEEL
+348 AGIPMLDEL
-357 AKRFSILEGRAVG
+357 AKRFENLEGRAVG

-388 DAVLRSITSEGGAF
+388 DAVLRSMTSEGGAF

-429 DIGKSMDDELKAG
+429 DIGKSMDNKLKAG

-459 MKLVLIAYGLYRV
+459 MKLVLLAYGLYRV
-472 SLLSSNKALAAYAAT
+472 RLLASNKALSLFATT
-487 QKVVLKDATA
+487 QKVALKDANSL
-497 HKKMLLLLKMQFD
+497 KIMSMMLSMQFG
-510 KLGNSAE
+510 KLGKSATS
-517 GAGKRIKKAFKN
+517 AGKSIKKAFKN
-529 NWLLVA
+529 NWLIVA
-535 LYLLANTIGSVIKQA
+535 LYLLANTINSVVKQF
-550 KKVKEATNETLELVG
+550 KNVEEATKASIERTNEHTKAVNILIG
-565 NHAKEVSNLTSRLHQ
+565 RLNR
-580 LNKEEERNIK
+580 LNKAESKENDILNEKK
-590 NLGKK
+590 NLLGDML
-595 KELLQEMV
+595 E
-603 DKFNDEGNYNIELD
+603 KFNEGNTTIKLDIEELNQEQVD
-617 LETMSQEDVDS
+617 EWLGSIADALETSAQ
-628 WLGKLTQAFETS
+628 
-640 SEFERMYAV
+640 FERIFDTIISKARV
-649 IVRKMS
+649 
-655 EGMEGIFHILGD
+655 GMEGVFHILGD
-667 NVATDAKQ
+667 NIETDAVELFNAYGQ
-675 LQEAYSGISVKAT
+675 LSPKAIK
-688 TDFFEKYLPYIK
+688 DFRDKYLSVIMADFEAHPSDGVRLKYYNEILRLEK
-700 GKFEEGGE
+700 EFEEASK
-708 NQINYEKRL
+708 N
-717 SYYQDLLEIEKEY
+717 
-730 NEAKKDGNMS
+730 KKVTM
-740 LLDTIEYY
+740 LDEIEYY
-748 KKLKN
+748 NKLI
-753 AASKL
+753 KL
-758 ANEYNYFANTATP
+758 AGDLANSSNRSLIFSESIGDIYDDFSTKTRMM
-771 VDEDGFAAY
+771 Y
-780 LDNFGVSVDKAFEK
+780 SK
-794 YREIQREVK
+794 YREVEYEIK
-803 KSVRRLSKEYPIEK
+803 KNINRLKEQYPVEDIEN
-817 IAGMSQEEQMQIYAK
+817 MSDLEKMQIYAK
-832 IRASFDPLQVDDTVK
+832 IRASYDPLQVDDTVK
-847 DLMTRITAQQ
+847 DLMARITAQQ
-857 INLPIYPTITG
+857 LNIPIYPTIVE
-868 GDGGDELLKWQ
+868 GDGGDGLLKWQ

-913 RADVAND
+913 RTDVAND

-933 AYETGASGISEAE
+933 AYETGASGISKTE
-946 YNNYKTYVKQLE
+946 YENYKTYVKQLE

-1009 AITKYGDA
+1009 AITKYGNA
-1017 FLETM
+1017 FLESM
-1022 NNVKKDGEAITIDTF
+1022 SGVKKDGKAVTIDTF
-1037 DMFSEDGIIAFF
+1037 DMFSEEGIIAFF
-1049 DWLSEYATEQKDKIK
+1049 DWLAQYATEQKDKIK

-1075 GDVEKKKENDQKLID
+1075 GRVEIKKANDQELID
-1090 SIQERF
+1090 SIQKRF

-1124 SLEDIREK
+1124 SLEDIREN

-1140 GNNGENELLKKLQEM
+1140 GNDGENELLKKLQEM

-1199 ERTFKEKGSDNKATK
+1199 ERTFKIEEGDNEATK
-1214 DMKTDARKR
+1214 GMKNDARKR
-1223 AEEKAKKDAQDAL
+1223 AEDKAKKDAQDAL
-1236 NKYKWEQFEG
+1236 NKYQWEQFEG

-1257 ESTSTTMLNHMLDKL
+1257 ESTSTTMLNHMLKKL
-1272 NKFKEQWG
+1272 NEFKEQWG

-1310 ETSIDNVKKAME
+1310 ETSIENVKAAMKDFNPE
-1322 NFDPKG
+1322 GTDAKG
-1328 TEAKKTMATV
+1328 TMANV
-1338 DTERVNQKDRTNYF
+1338 NTERVNQKDRTNYF

-1375 LEVELRV
+1375 LETELRV

-1392 EKQAIAEKADA
+1392 EKQAIADKAAA
-1403 QRKVVDN
+1403 QRIIITD
-1410 KKKELAATNQLI
+1410 KKKELTTTNQLI
-1422 TKYHKEVKEQDKIKT
+1422 TKYHKEGKEQDKIKT

-1459 FSELVDALGGGEL
+1459 FSELVDVLGGGEL
-1472 ASIFMDMHS
+1472 ASVFMDMHS
-1481 SMLNTVLSTIQLY
+1481 SMLNTVLSTIQLQ
-1494 FQLQAAKEGA
+1494 FQLQAATEGA
-1504 QGLGAAMNT
+1504 FALGTAMNT

>member
-9 FDLTQLDNLIK
+9 FDLSQLDSIIKRLDKSLDNLLVK
-20 RMDNSLDGMIAKTDD
+20 SNNAANN
-35 FSKKLSSG
+35 LSSQI
-43 VKVTTKDLKQLADE
+43 KSLTKTDLKQLGDE
-57 LDVVRKTIFGGKVN
+57 LVALRGKVL
-71 GTNVGGIGKNLN
+71 GAKKTKGIRSNLS
-83 VFGTD
+83 VFGDD
-88 EKSLSNYISLLE
+88 EASVRQYIALLE
-100 KAASAQEKMV
+100 KAKRVEKTMRDAGVKRASQYGFGVALKEAKEY
-110 SLGIR
+110 L
-115 KSSIS
+115 SSIKK
-120 DFTSEINKA
+120 INAAQKETDATYRGSLSYA
-129 KKQLESMSLINDASA
+129 KGAKSVNDLRTA
-144 LGGTSFKD
+144 
-152 SMKLAKYAGS
+152 
-162 INQIRDAI
+162 IRN
-170 EKLNIARDNENTNTK
+170 LTTARDKENLTTA
-185 RGKQHYEKLTAE
+185 RGRQHYEKLTAE

-232 YTIINFTKQL
+232 YSIINFTKQL

-252 QRSLEV
+252 QISLEV

-276 AIKSPFRVQQL
+276 AIKSPFRVKEL

-298 VETDKL
+298 VESDKL
-304 YDTTKMLADISAG
+304 YDTTRMLADISSG

-348 AGIPMLEEL
+348 ARIPMLDEL
-357 AKRFSILEGRAVG
+357 AKRFEALEGRAVG

-388 DAVLRSITSEGGAF
+388 DAVLRSMTSEGGAF

-429 DIGKSMDDELKAG
+429 DIGKSMDDKLKAG

-459 MKLVLIAYGLYRV
+459 MKLVLLAYGLYRV
-472 SLLSSNKALAAYAAT
+472 SLLSSNKALVAYAAT

-497 HKKMLLLLKMQFD
+497 QKKMLLLLKMQFD
-510 KLGNSAE
+510 KLGKSAS
-517 GAGKRIKKAFKN
+517 GAGKSIKKAFMN
-529 NWLLVA
+529 NWLIVA
-535 LYLLANTIGSVIKQA
+535 LYLLANTINSVVKQF
-550 KKVKEATNETLELVG
+550 KNVNEATKESIERTNEHTKSVNVLIG
-565 NHAKEVSNLTSRLHQ
+565 RLNR
-580 LNKEEERNIK
+580 LNKAESQENDILNEKK
-590 NLGKK
+590 NLLGDML
-595 KELLQEMV
+595 E
-603 DKFNDEGNYNIELD
+603 KFNEGNTTIKLDIEELNQEQVD
-617 LETMSQEDVDS
+617 EWLGSIADALETSAQ
-628 WLGKLTQAFETS
+628 
-640 SEFERMYAV
+640 FERIFDTIISKARV
-649 IVRKMS
+649 
-655 EGMEGIFHILGD
+655 GMEGVFHILGD
-667 NVATDAKQ
+667 NIETDAVELFNAYGQ
-675 LQEAYSGISVKAT
+675 LSPKLIKNFRDNYLSVLMADFEAHPSDGVRLEYYNEILRL
-688 TDFFEKYLPYIK
+688 EKE
-700 GKFEEGGE
+700 FEEASK
-708 NQINYEKRL
+708 NKQVT
-717 SYYQDLLEIEKEY
+717 
-730 NEAKKDGNMS
+730 M
-740 LLDTIEYY
+740 LDEIEYY
-748 KKLKN
+748 NKLI
-753 AASKL
+753 KL
-758 ANEYNYFANTATP
+758 AG
-771 VDEDGFAAY
+771 DLAY
-780 LDNFGVSVDKAFEK
+780 SSNRSLIFSESIGDIYDDFSTKTRMMYSK
-794 YREIQREVK
+794 YREVEYEIK
-803 KSVRRLSKEYPIEK
+803 KNINRLKKQYPVEDIEN
-817 IAGMSQEEQMQIYAK
+817 MSDLEKMQIYAK
-832 IRASFDPLQVDDTVK
+832 IRASYDPLQVDDTVK
-847 DLMTRITAQQ
+847 DLMARITAQQ
-857 INLPIYPTITG
+857 LNIPIYPTIVE
-868 GDGGDELLKWQ
+868 GDGGDGLLKWQ

-913 RADVAND
+913 RTDVAND

-1009 AITKYGDA
+1009 AITKYGNA
-1017 FLETM
+1017 FLESM
-1022 NNVKKDGEAITIDTF
+1022 SGVKKDGKAIAIDTF
-1037 DMFSEDGIIAFF
+1037 DMFSEDGVIAFF
-1049 DWLSEYATEQKDKIK
+1049 DWLAQYATEQKDKIK

-1075 GDVEKKKENDQKLID
+1075 GDVEKKKANDQELID
-1090 SIQERF
+1090 SIQKRF
-1096 DQYGLTLELKKLN
+1096 DQYGLTIELKKLN

-1124 SLEDIREK
+1124 SLEDIREN

-1140 GNNGENELLKKLQEM
+1140 GNDGENELLKKLQEM

-1199 ERTFKEKGSDNKATK
+1199 ERTFKIEEGDNEATK
-1214 DMKTDARKR
+1214 GMKNDARKR

-1257 ESTSTTMLNHMLDKL
+1257 ESTSTTMLNHMLKKL
-1272 NKFKEQWG
+1272 NDFKEQWG

-1288 KVVDKIIE
+1288 KVVDKINE

-1310 ETSIDNVKKAME
+1310 ETSIDNVKKAMKDFNPE
-1322 NFDPKG
+1322 GTDAKG
-1328 TEAKKTMATV
+1328 TMANV
-1338 DTERVNQKDRTNYF
+1338 NTERVNQKDRTNYF

-1375 LEVELRV
+1375 LETELRV

-1472 ASIFMDMHS
+1472 ASIFMEMHS
-1481 SMLNTVLSTIQLY
+1481 SMLNTVLSTIQL
-1494 FQLQAAKEGA
+1494 QLQLWAAKEGA
-1504 QGLGAAMNT
+1504 TALGAAMNT
-1513 AMGIVGWIVMAIQLI
+1513 AMGIIGWIVMAIQLI
-1528 VEGIKAVVAAQEKI
+1528 VEGINAVVAAQEKI

>member
-9 FDLTQLDNLIK
+9 FDLSQLDSIIKRLDKSLDNLLVK
-20 RMDNSLDGMIAKTDD
+20 SNNAANN
-35 FSKKLSSG
+35 LSSQI
-43 VKVTTKDLKQLADE
+43 KSLTKTDLKQLGDE
-57 LDVVRKTIFGGKVN
+57 LVALRGKVL
-71 GTNVGGIGKNLN
+71 GAKKTKGIRSNLS
-83 VFGTD
+83 VFGDD
-88 EKSLSNYISLLE
+88 EASVRQYIALLE
-100 KAASAQEKMV
+100 KAKRVEKTMRDAGVKRASQYGFGVALKEAKEY
-110 SLGIR
+110 L
-115 KSSIS
+115 SSIKK
-120 DFTSEINKA
+120 INAAQKETDATYRGSLSYA
-129 KKQLESMSLINDASA
+129 KGAKSVNDLRTA
-144 LGGTSFKD
+144 
-152 SMKLAKYAGS
+152 
-162 INQIRDAI
+162 IRN
-170 EKLNIARDNENTNTK
+170 LTNARDKENLNTA
-185 RGKQHYEKLTAE
+185 RGRQHYEKLTAE

-232 YTIINFTKQL
+232 YSIINFTKQL

-252 QRSLEV
+252 QISLEV

-276 AIKSPFRVQQL
+276 AIKSPFRVKEL

-298 VETDKL
+298 IESDKL
-304 YDTTKMLADISAG
+304 YDTTRMLADISSG

-348 AGIPMLEEL
+348 AGIPMLDEL
-357 AKRFSILEGRAVG
+357 AKRFEALEGRAVG

-388 DAVLRSITSEGGAF
+388 DAVLRSMTSEGGAF

-429 DIGKSMDDELKAG
+429 DIGKSMDDKLKAG

-459 MKLVLIAYGLYRV
+459 MKLVLLAYGLYRV
-472 SLLSSNKALAAYAAT
+472 SLLSSNKALVAYAAT

-497 HKKMLLLLKMQFD
+497 QKKMLLLLKMQFD
-510 KLGNSAE
+510 KLGKSAS
-517 GAGKRIKKAFKN
+517 GAGKSIKKAFMN
-529 NWLLVA
+529 NWLIVA
-535 LYLLANTIGSVIKQA
+535 LYLLANTINSVVKQF
-550 KKVKEATNETLELVG
+550 KNVNEATKESIERTNEHTKSVNVLIG
-565 NHAKEVSNLTSRLHQ
+565 RLNR
-580 LNKEEERNIK
+580 LNKAESQENDILNEKK
-590 NLGKK
+590 NLLGDML
-595 KELLQEMV
+595 E
-603 DKFNDEGNYNIELD
+603 KFNEGNTTIKLDIEELNQEQVD
-617 LETMSQEDVDS
+617 EWLGSIADALETSAQ
-628 WLGKLTQAFETS
+628 
-640 SEFERMYAV
+640 FERIFDTIISKARV
-649 IVRKMS
+649 
-655 EGMEGIFHILGD
+655 GMEGVFHILGD
-667 NVATDAKQ
+667 NIETDAVELFNAYGQ
-675 LQEAYSGISVKAT
+675 LSPKLIKNFRDNYLSVLMADFEAHPSDGVRLEYYNEILRL
-688 TDFFEKYLPYIK
+688 EKE
-700 GKFEEGGE
+700 FEEASK
-708 NQINYEKRL
+708 NKQVT
-717 SYYQDLLEIEKEY
+717 
-730 NEAKKDGNMS
+730 M
-740 LLDTIEYY
+740 LDEIEYY
-748 KKLKN
+748 NKLI
-753 AASKL
+753 KL
-758 ANEYNYFANTATP
+758 AG
-771 VDEDGFAAY
+771 DLAY
-780 LDNFGVSVDKAFEK
+780 SSNRSLIFSESIGDIYDDFSTKTRMMYSK
-794 YREIQREVK
+794 YREVEYEIK
-803 KSVRRLSKEYPIEK
+803 KNINRLKKQYPVEDIEN
-817 IAGMSQEEQMQIYAK
+817 MSDLEKMQIYAK
-832 IRASFDPLQVDDTVK
+832 IRASYDPLQVDDTVK
-847 DLMTRITAQQ
+847 DLMARITAQQ
-857 INLPIYPTITG
+857 LNIPIYPTIVE
-868 GDGGDELLKWQ
+868 GDGGDGLLKWQ

-913 RADVAND
+913 RTDVAND

-1009 AITKYGDA
+1009 AITKYGNA
-1017 FLETM
+1017 FLESM
-1022 NNVKKDGEAITIDTF
+1022 SGVKKDGKAIAIDTF
-1037 DMFSEDGIIAFF
+1037 DMFSEDGVIAFF
-1049 DWLSEYATEQKDKIK
+1049 DWLAQYATEQKDKIK

-1075 GDVEKKKENDQKLID
+1075 GDVEKKKANDQELID
-1090 SIQERF
+1090 SIQKRF
-1096 DQYGLTLELKKLN
+1096 DQYGLTIELKKLN

-1124 SLEDIREK
+1124 SLEDIREN

-1140 GNNGENELLKKLQEM
+1140 GNDGENELLKKLQEM

-1199 ERTFKEKGSDNKATK
+1199 ERTFKIEEGDNEATK
-1214 DMKTDARKR
+1214 GMKNDARKR

-1257 ESTSTTMLNHMLDKL
+1257 ESTSTTMLNHMLKKL
-1272 NKFKEQWG
+1272 NDFKEQWG

-1288 KVVDKIIE
+1288 KVVDKINE

-1310 ETSIDNVKKAME
+1310 ETSIDNVKKAMKDFNPE
-1322 NFDPKG
+1322 GTDAKG
-1328 TEAKKTMATV
+1328 TMANV
-1338 DTERVNQKDRTNYF
+1338 NTERVNQKDRTNYF

-1375 LEVELRV
+1375 LETELRV

-1472 ASIFMDMHS
+1472 ASIFMEMHS
-1481 SMLNTVLSTIQLY
+1481 SMLNTVLSTIQL
-1494 FQLQAAKEGA
+1494 QLQLWAAKEGA
-1504 QGLGAAMNT
+1504 TALGAAMNT
-1513 AMGIVGWIVMAIQLI
+1513 AMGIIGWIVMAIQLI
-1528 VEGIKAVVAAQEKI
+1528 VEGINAVVAAQEKI

>member
-1 MAQQTNIG
+1 MAQQANIG
-9 FDLTQLDNLIK
+9 FDLSQLDSIIKRLDKSLDNLLVK
-20 RMDNSLDGMIAKTDD
+20 SNNAANN
-35 FSKKLSSG
+35 LSSQI
-43 VKVTTKDLKQLADE
+43 KSLTKTDLKQLGDE
-57 LDVVRKTIFGGKVN
+57 LVALRGKVL
-71 GTNVGGIGKNLN
+71 GAKKTKGIRSNLS
-83 VFGTD
+83 VFGDD
-88 EKSLSNYISLLE
+88 EASVRQYIALLE
-100 KAASAQEKMV
+100 KAKRVEKTMRDAGVKRASQYGFGVALKEAKEY
-110 SLGIR
+110 L
-115 KSSIS
+115 SSIKK
-120 DFTSEINKA
+120 INAAQKETDATYRGSLSYA
-129 KKQLESMSLINDASA
+129 KGAKSVNDLRTA
-144 LGGTSFKD
+144 
-152 SMKLAKYAGS
+152 
-162 INQIRDAI
+162 IRN
-170 EKLNIARDNENTNTK
+170 LTTARDKENLNTA
-185 RGKQHYEKLTAE
+185 RGRQHYEKLTAE

-232 YTIINFTKQL
+232 YSIINFTKQL

-252 QRSLEV
+252 QISLEV

-276 AIKSPFRVQQL
+276 AIKSPFRVKEL

-298 VETDKL
+298 VESDKL
-304 YDTTKMLADISAG
+304 YDTTRMLADISSG

-348 AGIPMLEEL
+348 AGIPMLDEL
-357 AKRFSILEGRAVG
+357 AKRFENLEGRAVG

-388 DAVLRSITSEGGAF
+388 DAVLRSMTSEGGAF

-429 DIGKSMDDELKAG
+429 DIGKSMDNKLKAG

-459 MKLVLIAYGLYRV
+459 MKLVLLAYGLYRV
-472 SLLSSNKALAAYAAT
+472 RLLASNKALSLFATT
-487 QKVVLKDATA
+487 QKVALKDANSL
-497 HKKMLLLLKMQFD
+497 KIMSMMLSMQFG
-510 KLGNSAE
+510 KLGKAATS
-517 GAGKRIKKAFKN
+517 AGKSIKKAFMN
-529 NWLLVA
+529 NWLIVA
-535 LYLLANTIGSVIKQA
+535 LYLLANTINSVVKQF
-550 KKVKEATNETLELVG
+550 KNVEEATKESIERTNEHTKAVNVLIG
-565 NHAKEVSNLTSRLHQ
+565 RLNR
-580 LNKEEERNIK
+580 LNKAESQENDILNEKK
-590 NLGKK
+590 NLLGDML
-595 KELLQEMV
+595 E
-603 DKFNDEGNYNIELD
+603 KFNEGNTTIKLDIEELNQEQVD
-617 LETMSQEDVDS
+617 EWLGSIADALETSAQ
-628 WLGKLTQAFETS
+628 
-640 SEFERMYAV
+640 FERIFDTIISKARV
-649 IVRKMS
+649 
-655 EGMEGIFHILGD
+655 GMEGVFHILGD
-667 NVATDAKQ
+667 NIETDAVELFNAYGQ
-675 LQEAYSGISVKAT
+675 LSPKAIK
-688 TDFFEKYLPYIK
+688 DFRDKYLSVIMADFEAHPSDGVRLEYYNEILRLEK
-700 GKFEEGGE
+700 EFEEASK
-708 NQINYEKRL
+708 N
-717 SYYQDLLEIEKEY
+717 
-730 NEAKKDGNMS
+730 KKVTM
-740 LLDTIEYY
+740 LDEIEYY
-748 KKLKN
+748 NKLI
-753 AASKL
+753 KL
-758 ANEYNYFANTATP
+758 AGDLANSSNRSLIFSESIGDIYDDFSTKTRMM
-771 VDEDGFAAY
+771 Y
-780 LDNFGVSVDKAFEK
+780 SK
-794 YREIQREVK
+794 YREVEYEIK
-803 KSVRRLSKEYPIEK
+803 KNINRLKKQYPVEDIEN
-817 IAGMSQEEQMQIYAK
+817 MSDLEKMQIYAK
-832 IRASFDPLQVDDTVK
+832 IRASYDPLQVDDTVK
-847 DLMTRITAQQ
+847 DLMARITAQQ
-857 INLPIYPTITG
+857 LNIPIYPTIVE
-868 GDGGDELLKWQ
+868 GDGEDGLLKWQ

-913 RADVAND
+913 RTDVAND

-933 AYETGASGISEAE
+933 AYETGASGISKTE
-946 YNNYKTYVKQLE
+946 YENYKTYVKQLE

-966 VDEEK
+966 VDEK
-971 GGSGSKDVMSDR
+971 SDGSGSKDVMSDR

-1009 AITKYGDA
+1009 AITKYRDA

-1199 ERTFKEKGSDNKATK
+1199 DRTFKEKDSDNKATK
-1214 DMKTDARKR
+1214 DMKTDARTR
-1223 AEEKAKKDAQDAL
+1223 AENKAKKDAQDAL
-1236 NKYKWEQFEG
+1236 KKYQWEQFEG

-1257 ESTSTTMLNHMLDKL
+1257 ESTSITMLNHMLKKL
-1272 NKFKEQWG
+1272 NEFKEQWG

-1322 NFDPKG
+1322 NFNPKG

-1352 IALEQEIAY
+1352 IALEQEISY
-1361 QEEKAAIIE
+1361 QEEKAATIE

-1375 LEVELRV
+1375 LETELRV

-1392 EKQAIAEKADA
+1392 EKQAIADKATA
-1403 QRKVVDN
+1403 QRKVIDD

-1422 TKYHKEVKEQDKIKT
+1422 TKYHKEAKEQDKIKT
-1437 AYEEKAKAM
+1437 AYEEKAKAL

-1459 FSELVDALGGGEL
+1459 FAELVDALGGGEL
-1472 ASIFMDMHS
+1472 ASIFMEMHS
-1481 SMLNTVLSTIQLY
+1481 SMLNTVLSTIQL
-1494 FQLQAAKEGA
+1494 QLQLWAAKEGA
-1504 QGLGAAMNT
+1504 TALGAAMNT

-1605 KKVRKGLQGKYGGL
+1605 KKVRKGLMGKYSGL

-1691 VMLSMAK
+1691 VMLSMAR

-1844 STSTRGFNVKMIN
+1844 STNTRGFNVKLIN

>member
-1 MAQQTNIG
+1 MAQQANIG
-9 FDLTQLDNLIK
+9 FDLSQLDSIIKRLDKSLDNLLVK
-20 RMDNSLDGMIAKTDD
+20 SNNAANN
-35 FSKKLSSG
+35 LSSQI
-43 VKVTTKDLKQLADE
+43 KSLTKTDLKQLGDE
-57 LDVVRKTIFGGKVN
+57 LVALRGKVL
-71 GTNVGGIGKNLN
+71 GAKKTKGIRSNLS
-83 VFGTD
+83 VFGDD
-88 EKSLSNYISLLE
+88 EASVRQYIALLE
-100 KAASAQEKMV
+100 KAKRVEKTMRDAGVKRASQYGFGVALKEAKEY
-110 SLGIR
+110 L
-115 KSSIS
+115 SSIKK
-120 DFTSEINKA
+120 INAAQKETDATYRGSLSYA
-129 KKQLESMSLINDASA
+129 KGAKSVNDLRTA
-144 LGGTSFKD
+144 
-152 SMKLAKYAGS
+152 
-162 INQIRDAI
+162 IRN
-170 EKLNIARDNENTNTK
+170 LTTARDKENLNTA
-185 RGKQHYEKLTAE
+185 RGRQHYEKLTAE

-223 QKLGAYFSV
+223 QKIGAYFSV
-232 YTIINFTKQL
+232 YSIINFTKQL

-252 QRSLEV
+252 QISLEV

-266 DLLWDKTVAL
+266 DLLWDKTIAL
-276 AIKSPFRVQQL
+276 AIKSPFRVKEL

-298 VETDKL
+298 VESDKL
-304 YDTTKMLADISAG
+304 YDTTRMLADISSG

-348 AGIPMLEEL
+348 AGIPMLDEL
-357 AKRFSILEGRAVG
+357 AKRFEALEGRAVG

-388 DAVLRSITSEGGAF
+388 DAVLRSMTSEGGAF

-429 DIGKSMDDELKAG
+429 DIGKSMDNKLKAG

-459 MKLVLIAYGLYRV
+459 MKLVLLAYGLYRV
-472 SLLSSNKALAAYAAT
+472 RLLASNKALAAYAAT

-497 HKKMLLLLKMQFD
+497 FKKMTMMLSMQFD
-510 KLGNSAE
+510 KLGKSAS
-517 GAGKRIKKAFKN
+517 GAGKSIKKAFKN
-529 NWLLVA
+529 NWMIVA
-535 LYLLANTIGSVIKQA
+535 LYLLINTLGSVVKHV
-550 KKVKEATNETLELVG
+550 KRVKEVTNETLELVG

-590 NLGKK
+590 TLGKK

-603 DKFNDEGNYNIELD
+603 DKFNDEGNYNIELN

-667 NVATDAKQ
+667 NVATDAQQ
-675 LQEAYSGISVKAT
+675 LQEAYSGISVKTT

-748 KKLKN
+748 KKLRD
-753 AASKL
+753 AAVKL
-758 ANEYNYFANTATP
+758 SNDITHYYGANELKDNK
-771 VDEDGFAAY
+771 GFDAY
-780 LDNFGVSVDKAFEK
+780 LRNFTVAINNTFGR
-794 YREIQREVK
+794 YIEIQREVK
-803 KSVRRLSKEYPIEK
+803 KSVRRLSKEYPVEK
-817 IAGMSQEEQMQIYAK
+817 IAGMSQEEQMMIYAK

-913 RADVAND
+913 RTDVAND

-933 AYETGASGISEAE
+933 AYETGASGISKTE
-946 YNNYKTYVKQLE
+946 YENYKTYVKQLE

-1049 DWLSEYATEQKDKIK
+1049 DWLSDYATEQKDKIK

-1090 SIQERF
+1090 SIHKRF

-1124 SLEDIREK
+1124 SLEDIREN
-1132 ILAEIDKI
+1132 ILAQIDKI
-1140 GNNGENELLKKLQEM
+1140 GNDGENELLKKLQEM

-1199 ERTFKEKGSDNKATK
+1199 ERTFKIEEGDNEATK
-1214 DMKTDARKR
+1214 GMKNDARKR

-1257 ESTSTTMLNHMLDKL
+1257 ESTSTTMLNHMLKKL
-1272 NKFKEQWG
+1272 NEFKEQWG

-1310 ETSIDNVKKAME
+1310 ETSIDNVKKAMKDFNPE
-1322 NFDPKG
+1322 GTDAKG
-1328 TEAKKTMATV
+1328 TMANV
-1338 DTERVNQKDRTNYF
+1338 NTEKVNQKDRTNYF

-1361 QEEKAAIIE
+1361 QEEKAATIE

-1375 LEVELRV
+1375 LETELRV

-1392 EKQAIAEKADA
+1392 EKKAIADKAAA
-1403 QRKVVDN
+1403 QRIIITD
-1410 KKKELAATNQLI
+1410 KKKELATTNQLI
-1422 TKYHKEVKEQDKIKT
+1422 TKYHKEAKEQDKIKT
-1437 AYEEKAKAM
+1437 AYEEKAKAL

-1472 ASIFMDMHS
+1472 ASIFMEMHS
-1481 SMLNTVLSTIQLY
+1481 SMLNTVLSTIQL
-1494 FQLQAAKEGA
+1494 QLQLWAAKEGA
-1504 QGLGAAMNT
+1504 TALGAAMNT

-1553 VEKLSEAYEELAD
+1553 VEKLSEAYEELSD

-1605 KKVRKGLQGKYGGL
+1605 KKVRKGLMGKYSGL

-1691 VMLSMAK
+1691 VMLSMAR

-1844 STSTRGFNVKMIN
+1844 STSTRGFNVKLIN